1 MEHSWQGEVIFPQAM
16 QGSLSNAPSAVSSSS
31 LLSCQAR
38 IRKLLY
44 APFVRTIFTPA
55 HGSNIGQSPMTST
68 SCSIL
73 KGECKTA
80 SLRAPSPP
88 SASTYAAQTSEWN
101 FNTGNQY
108 AQQQRPRCIQINLQ
122 VQTHRTQG
130 AIDNS
135 GLRRWCLPGA
145 AASPPRHTRAGCI
158 HRSFSLRTIVAALCR
173 SSHSVK
179 NSDLAARV
187 GRRAINFLVI
197 TRAESSIQLTEGA
210 NLLMC

>member
-1 MEHSWQGEVIFPQAM
+1 M
-16 QGSLSNAPSAVSSSS
+16 QGSLSNAPSTVSSSS

-38 IRKLLY
+38 IRKLLC

-55 HGSNIGQSPMTST
+55 HGSKIGQSPMTST

-73 KGECKTA
+73 KGECNTA
-80 SLRAPSPP
+80 SPRAPSPP
-88 SASTYAAQTSEWN
+88 SASTHAAQISEWKC
-101 FNTGNQY
+101 NTGNQY
-108 AQQQRPRCIQINLQ
+108 AQQQRPGCIHINLQ

-135 GLRRWCLPGA
+135 GLRRWCLPSA
-145 AASPPRHTRAGCI
+145 AASPKRHTRAGCI
-158 HRSFSLRTIVAALCR
+158 HLSFSLHTIVAALVCR

-197 TRAESSIQLTEGA
+197 TRAESSIQLIEGA